1 MLNGPLK
8 PTPSKQHY
16 LFNLRDISRIY
27 QGIVNAD
34 KKQITT
40 PVALMRLW
48 IHENTRVFGDRL
60 IEVKERKWLEE
71 QLVQRAQSKFAISG
85 KEIFNC
91 ERLIFGDFYE
101 GIDVDTRIYK
111 QVMDLEKMVEKIKEF
126 LEEYNGDNKSQ
137 MHLVMFLDACDHV
150 CRISRVIQ
158 RPLGNSFLLG
168 VGGSGR

>member
-34 KKQITT
+34 KKQITQ

-60 IEVKERKWLEE
+60 IEVKERKWLE
-71 QLVQRAQSKFAISG
+71 
-85 KEIFNC
+85 
-91 ERLIFGDFYE
+91 D
-101 GIDVDTRIYK
+101 
-111 QVMDLEKMVEKIKEF
+111 
-126 LEEYNGDNKSQ
+126 
-137 MHLVMFLDACDHV
+137 
-150 CRISRVIQ
+150 
-158 RPLGNSFLLG
+158 
-168 VGGSGR
+168 

>member
-27 QGIVNAD
+27 QGITNAD

-60 IEVKERKWLEE
+60 IELKERKWLE
-71 QLVQRAQSKFAISG
+71 
-85 KEIFNC
+85 
-91 ERLIFGDFYE
+91 D
-101 GIDVDTRIYK
+101 
-111 QVMDLEKMVEKIKEF
+111 
-126 LEEYNGDNKSQ
+126 
-137 MHLVMFLDACDHV
+137 
-150 CRISRVIQ
+150 
-158 RPLGNSFLLG
+158 
-168 VGGSGR
+168 